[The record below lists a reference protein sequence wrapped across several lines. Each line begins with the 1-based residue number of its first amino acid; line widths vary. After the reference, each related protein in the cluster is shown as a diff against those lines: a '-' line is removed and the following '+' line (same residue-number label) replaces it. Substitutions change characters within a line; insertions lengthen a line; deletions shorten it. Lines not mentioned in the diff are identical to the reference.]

1 MANHEMPRRGG
12 AAHAALITLH
22 GIGGC
27 VYVHAW
33 KRVISWKGTHTQFAS
48 NVIESLLRAQL
59 IELLNSHTALP
70 QVKVTG
76 VGLARLGVGVVREV
90 EAPRAPV
97 GAPYVGPDRA
107 LNVKKLRPEHLARP
121 GSFDYRNIPSR
132 MGAERVPFKTGL
144 VLDGDAAR

>member
-33 KRVISWKGTHTQFAS
+33 KRVISWKGTHTQFAA
-48 NVIESLLRAQL
+48 NVIEPLLRAQL
-59 IELLNSHTALP
+59 IELIDAKSALP
-70 QVKVTG
+70 LAQVTD
-76 VGLARLGVGVVREV
+76 VGLGRLGVSVAREV
-90 EAPRAPV
+90 EAPRALV
-97 GAPYVGPDRA
+97 GAPYVGPARA

-121 GSFDYRNIPSR
+121 GSFDYRDIPSR
-132 MGAERVPFKTGL
+132 MGSERVPFKTGL